1 MKRIITGILLLI
13 SVQAFAQST
22 EYTHENYIAKYKDD
36 AIREM
41 FRSGVPASIT
51 LAQGLL
57 ESARGASSLAQYA
70 KNHFGIKCHTVWEG
84 PTYYQDDDEKD
95 ECFRKYATVLES
107 YKDHSD
113 FLMNRSR
120 YAFLFELDPKDYK
133 GWAKGLKKAGYAPD
147 PKYPVRLIKLIE
159 ENNLYQFDNAELAVV
174 KKKESPVINSATEP
188 IIDPI
193 AEEVLEPIVDQK
205 ANQPGL

>member
-57 ESARGASSLAQYA
+57 ESARGASSLAQNA

-84 PTYYQDDDEKD
+84 PTYYQDDDEK
-95 ECFRKYATVLES
+95 ALELV
-107 YKDHSD
+107 DQV
-113 FLMNRSR
+113 
-120 YAFLFELDPKDYK
+120 
-133 GWAKGLKKAGYAPD
+133 LKKSPNDARA
-147 PKYPVRLIKLIE
+147 KL
-159 ENNLYQFDNAELAVV
+159 L
-174 KKKESPVINSATEP
+174 
-188 IIDPI
+188 
-193 AEEVLEPIVDQK
+193 K
-205 ANQPGL
+205 ANLLFKQNNNK